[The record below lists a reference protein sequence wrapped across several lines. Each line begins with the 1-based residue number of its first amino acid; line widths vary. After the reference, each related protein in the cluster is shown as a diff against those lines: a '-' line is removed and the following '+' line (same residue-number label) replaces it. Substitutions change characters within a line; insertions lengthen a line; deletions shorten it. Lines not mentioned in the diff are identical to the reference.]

1 MPALPKCRS
10 LAQSLGSWGLKF
22 CLPEDLLGQR
32 RPNSHLKQR
41 FSYPV
46 YDKTHL
52 RGFYKTNTG
61 PHPYGLV
68 LWIWGPDERGTIRNK
83 SLTLKPRQAQNSCL
97 LLSSAS
103 WMLGWQAWV
112 SNLHKLRR
120 LLWTLHTQMRSLLR
134 LKQSLLPPNKTATQR
149 RGKQKEGK
157 SYFASYVFTWSA
169 TPSPPPHHLFIGHS
183 CLMNLFYEP
192 IISIIISTETA
203 NFIQD
208 SLPNVWLANINS
220 EPCQQ
225 LRKVATVMNNLL
237 INVNTEV

>member
-32 RPNSHLKQR
+32 RPNNHLKQR

-112 SNLHKLRR
+112 SNLQMWYCTPQVEKTTLNSPHPDEKSIKVKTVPPSTKQNSHTEKREAERGKVILCLLCFYLVSNTLTPTPSLVHRTLLSDESILWANHFHHHKHWDRK
-120 LLWTLHTQMRSLLR
+120 LHT
-134 LKQSLLPPNKTATQR
+134 
-149 RGKQKEGK
+149 G
-157 SYFASYVFTWSA
+157 
-169 TPSPPPHHLFIGHS
+169 
-183 CLMNLFYEP
+183 
-192 IISIIISTETA
+192 
-203 NFIQD
+203 
-208 SLPNVWLANINS
+208 
-220 EPCQQ
+220 
-225 LRKVATVMNNLL
+225 
-237 INVNTEV
+237 

>member
-1 MPALPKCRS
+1 M
-10 LAQSLGSWGLKF
+10 
-22 CLPEDLLGQR
+22 
-32 RPNSHLKQR
+32 
-41 FSYPV
+41 
-46 YDKTHL
+46 
-52 RGFYKTNTG
+52 
-61 PHPYGLV
+61 
-68 LWIWGPDERGTIRNK
+68 
-83 SLTLKPRQAQNSCL
+83 
-97 LLSSAS
+97 SSAFLSLLNAGMTGMSQQPPDVILYTTS
-103 WMLGWQAWV
+103 WEDY
-112 SNLHKLRR
+112 S
-120 LLWTLHTQMRSLLR
+120 TLHIQMRSLLR

-157 SYFASYVFTWSA
+157 SYFASYVLIWSA
-169 TPSPPPHHLFIGHS
+169 TPSPPPHRLFIGHS